1 MLDKIRKILRALFAP
16 VASNPLFFIAI
27 VIFSLSCVVAEAVAI
42 GNFRKWIAVYDLMQ
56 SSVWAYLLSWL
67 VYMWDKRW
75 LKGVITG
82 AWGLAALVEIAHFL
96 LLKHPLDVQSL
107 SLALDTNPR
116 EIGGFF
122 RQFFTPSVI
131 AAFAV
136 GVVVVT
142 VIAIGVSRS
151 RMRVTKLMSVWSLLT
166 MALVLGGVW
175 RIARIAPMLWIDDI
189 DAFTIWA
196 SQDPGNPELANI
208 FQMNYADPVVKST
221 YIAKGISLERHV
233 YNHWARL
240 QPVAFADEVM
250 AASSTADSLQIVVII
265 GESFIKSHSS
275 LYGYHLPVNPR
286 LEKEKA
292 DSALVVFSDMI
303 TAGNFTN
310 MSIANLMS
318 LNNLTDDDPTRRD
331 WWQSVYFPL
340 VFKKAGWRVS
350 LFTNQYDPQ
359 SRSSDLG
366 RLFFD
371 PFIIGTCY
379 DAYNDGQ
386 EPYDGDFVRSMVAR
400 HGLAALP
407 SADALTIW
415 HLKGQH
421 FPARQYFPDDASHI
435 RFTMSDIPA
444 DKSWLDDDKRQQV
457 ADYANATLY
466 NDSIVS
472 SIIDLYRGSDAVV
485 VYFSDHGEEMWDTA
499 PAGNR
504 NKQQPDDAEWMHRQF
519 DIPFVV
525 WMSESFRGKYPEMA
539 DSIRRAADRP
549 GSLDNLGQMLLH
561 IGGIRSKYL
570 HPDESI
576 ISDSY
581 RPSPR
586 ISAQGYPYPETKR

>member
-1 MLDKIRKILRALFAP
+1 MLDKIRKLLSALFVP

-42 GNFRKWIAVYDLMQ
+42 GNFRKWIAVYGLMQ

-67 VYMWDKRW
+67 VYVCDKRW

-82 AWGLAALVEIAHFL
+82 AWGLAALVEIAHYL
-96 LLKHPLDVQSL
+96 LLKHPLDMQSV

-131 AAFAV
+131 AAFAG

-196 SQDPGNPELANI
+196 SQDPGNTELANI
-208 FQMNYADPVVKST
+208 FQMNYADPVVKSA

-240 QPVAFADEVM
+240 QPVAFADEDM
-250 AASSTADSLQIVVII
+250 AAPSTADSLQIVVII

-275 LYGYHLPVNPR
+275 LYGYHLPVNPC
-286 LEKEKA
+286 LEKEVS

-318 LNNLTDDDPTRRD
+318 LNNLTDEDPARRD
-331 WWQSVYFPL
+331 WWRSVYFPL

-371 PFIIGTCY
+371 PFIIETCY
-379 DAYNDGQ
+379 DAYNDSQ
-386 EPYDGDFVRSMVAR
+386 ESYDGDFVNSMVSQ
-400 HGLAALP
+400 HHLAALP

-435 RFTMSDIPA
+435 RFTMSDVPA
-444 DKSWLDDDKRQQV
+444 DKPWLDDDKRQQV

-472 SIIDLYRGSDAVV
+472 SIIDLYRASDAVV

-561 IGGIRSKYL
+561 ISGIRSKYL

-581 RPSPR
+581 CPSPR
-586 ISAQGYPYPETKR
+586 ISAQGYPYPETRR

>member
-1 MLDKIRKILRALFAP
+1 M
-16 VASNPLFFIAI
+16 
-27 VIFSLSCVVAEAVAI
+27 
-42 GNFRKWIAVYDLMQ
+42 
-56 SSVWAYLLSWL
+56 
-67 VYMWDKRW
+67 
-75 LKGVITG
+75 
-82 AWGLAALVEIAHFL
+82 
-96 LLKHPLDVQSL
+96 
-107 SLALDTNPR
+107 
-116 EIGGFF
+116 
-122 RQFFTPSVI
+122 
-131 AAFAV
+131 
-136 GVVVVT
+136 
-142 VIAIGVSRS
+142 
-151 RMRVTKLMSVWSLLT
+151 
-166 MALVLGGVW
+166 
-175 RIARIAPMLWIDDI
+175 
-189 DAFTIWA
+189 
-196 SQDPGNPELANI
+196 
-208 FQMNYADPVVKST
+208 
-221 YIAKGISLERHV
+221 
-233 YNHWARL
+233 
-240 QPVAFADEVM
+240 AFADKGM
-250 AASSTADSLQIVVII
+250 AAPSTADSLQIVVII

-275 LYGYHLPVNPR
+275 LYGYHLPVNPC
-286 LEKEKA
+286 LEKKVS

-318 LNNLTDDDPTRRD
+318 LNNLTDEDPARRD

-359 SRSSDLG
+359 DRSSDLG

-371 PFIIGTCY
+371 PFIIETCY
-379 DAYNDGQ
+379 DAYNDSQ
-386 EPYDGDFVRSMVAR
+386 ESYDGDFVNSMVAQ
-400 HGLAALP
+400 HHLAALP

-421 FPARQYFPDDASHI
+421 FPARQYFPADAAHI
-435 RFTMSDIPA
+435 RFTMSDVPA
-444 DKSWLDDDKRQQV
+444 DKPWLDDDKRQQV
-457 ADYANATLY
+457 AYYANATLY

-472 SIIDLYRGSDAVV
+472 SIIDLYRASDAVV

-539 DSIRRAADRP
+539 DSIRRAADRS

-570 HPDESI
+570 RPDESI

-581 RPSPR
+581 CPSPR
-586 ISAQGYPYPETKR
+586 ISAQGYPYPETRR

>member
-1 MLDKIRKILRALFAP
+1 MLDKIRRILRALFAP
-16 VASNPLFFIAI
+16 VASNPMFFIAI

-56 SSVWAYLLSWL
+56 SSVWAYLLSWI
-67 VYMWDKRW
+67 VYMCDKRW

-82 AWGLAALVEIAHFL
+82 AWGVAALVEIAHYL
-96 LLKHPLDVQSL
+96 LLKHPLDVQSV

-151 RMRVTKLMSVWSLLT
+151 RMRVTKLMPVWSLLT
-166 MALVLGGVW
+166 IALVLGGVW

-189 DAFTIWA
+189 DSFTIWA
-196 SQDPGNPELANI
+196 SQDPGNTELANI
-208 FQMNYADPVVKST
+208 FQMSYADPVVKSA

-240 QPVAFADEVM
+240 QPVAFADKGM
-250 AASSTADSLQIVVII
+250 AAPSTADSLQIVVII

-275 LYGYHLPVNPR
+275 LYGYHLPVNPC
-286 LEKEKA
+286 LEKKVS

-318 LNNLTDDDPTRRD
+318 LNNLTDEDPARRD

-340 VFKKAGWRVS
+340 VFKKAAWRVS

-359 SRSSDLG
+359 DRSSDLG

-371 PFIIGTCY
+371 PFIIETCY
-379 DAYNDGQ
+379 DAYNDSQ
-386 EPYDGDFVRSMVAR
+386 ESYDGDFVNSMVAQ
-400 HGLAALP
+400 HHLAALP

-421 FPARQYFPDDASHI
+421 FPARQYFPADAAHI
-435 RFTMSDIPA
+435 RFTMSDVPA
-444 DKSWLDDDKRQQV
+444 DKPWLDDDKRQQV
-457 ADYANATLY
+457 AYYANATLY

-472 SIIDLYRGSDAVV
+472 SIIDLYRASDAVV

-539 DSIRRAADRP
+539 DSIRRAADRS

-570 HPDESI
+570 RPDESI

-581 RPSPR
+581 CPSPR
-586 ISAQGYPYPETKR
+586 ISAQGYPYPETRR